1 MLTTIKLSP
10 SNLTF
15 LWHSCK
21 KCFYNH
27 YINKIRRPMAM
38 PLVGK
43 MSSLSEQWFLDKT
56 TDSID
61 SNLPKGIVTKS
72 QLSLSAEIET
82 NEELSNKY
90 LLSGKIDLL
99 VEFEDG
105 NFGIYDCKNSS
116 GDSDKSWMYYTQLA
130 AYKYCFEQMNLG
142 NVSHLGL
149 IYQIIDSF
157 DKNENSDDVFYF
169 KTSQKFVHVDIKMER
184 FVKLLS
190 DVIQCLESEIP
201 PLSNKNCNYCSFAEK
216 YNNFD

>member
-1 MLTTIKLSP
+1 
-10 SNLTF
+10 
-15 LWHSCK
+15 
-21 KCFYNH
+21 
-27 YINKIRRPMAM
+27 MAM

-72 QLSLSAEIET
+72 KLSLSAEIET

-116 GDSDKSWMYYTQLA
+116 GDSDNSWMYYTQLA

-149 IYQIIDSF
+149 IYQIIDSYE
-157 DKNENSDDVFYF
+157 KNIFPEKFKLTKSDYSGDYYFMPYNSYKIDIVSPILKFISKLLD
-169 KTSQKFVHVDIKMER
+169 QKSGMIAM
-184 FVKLLS
+184 VKLM
-190 DVIQCLESEIP
+190 
-201 PLSNKNCNYCSFAEK
+201 F
-216 YNNFD
+216 